1 MNKRIDQDGEI
12 VTPLRDEDTPEGKME
27 LQFRVLG
34 NEMIGIK
41 MIVDDM
47 KMKWVFIG
55 LLGILIMT
63 WAAAEFG
70 NVIMGS
76 TTPAAED
83 VIVQE
88 ESL

>member
-1 MNKRIDQDGEI
+1 MADDKLTNVNPDD
-12 VTPLRDEDTPEGKME
+12 LTPEGKME

-55 LLGILIMT
+55 LLAILVMT

-70 NVIMGS
+70 NAITGGS
-76 TTPAAED
+76 DSND
-83 VIVQE
+83 VYMLE
-88 ESL
+88 EEPYNDG

>member
-1 MNKRIDQDGEI
+1 MA
-12 VTPLRDEDTPEGKME
+12 DELKNEPTDMPEGKME

-41 MIVDDM
+41 MVVDDM

-55 LLGILIMT
+55 LLAILVMT

-70 NVIMGS
+70 NAITGGNS
-76 TTPAAED
+76 DD
-83 VIVQE
+83 VYMLE
-88 ESL
+88 EEPYNDG

>member
-1 MNKRIDQDGEI
+1 MAENDRPSG
-12 VTPLRDEDTPEGKME
+12 VNTPLRDEDTPEGKME

-70 NVIMGS
+70 SVITGMSSTNTSEEVIM
-76 TTPAAED
+76 
-83 VIVQE
+83 IE
-88 ESL
+88 E

>member
-1 MNKRIDQDGEI
+1 MAEEKLPNIK
-12 VTPLRDEDTPEGKME
+12 DEDTPEGKME

-55 LLGILIMT
+55 LLAILVMT

-70 NVIMGS
+70 NVIMNS
-76 TTPAAED
+76 PSSNDDVYIED
-83 VIVQE
+83 
-88 ESL
+88 LYTDG

>member
-55 LLGILIMT
+55 LLGILVMT

>member
-1 MNKRIDQDGEI
+1 MA
-12 VTPLRDEDTPEGKME
+12 DELKNEPVDMPEGKME

-55 LLGILIMT
+55 LLAILVMT

-70 NVIMGS
+70 NTIMNPGGS
-76 TTPAAED
+76 DDYIED
-83 VIVQE
+83 VYTDG
-88 ESL
+88 

>member
-1 MNKRIDQDGEI
+1 MSDNKLTNIDPDDL
-12 VTPLRDEDTPEGKME
+12 TTEGKME

-55 LLGILIMT
+55 LFTILVMT

-70 NVIMGS
+70 EAITGVGATDDVHIVDE
-76 TTPAAED
+76 AAPNG
-83 VIVQE
+83 
-88 ESL
+88 

>member
-55 LLGILIMT
+55 LLGILVMT

-76 TTPAAED
+76 TTPAAEE
-83 VIVQE
+83 VIVEE

>member
-1 MNKRIDQDGEI
+1 MNKRIDQDGQL
-12 VTPLRDEDTPEGKME
+12 VMPLRDEDTPEGKME

-41 MIVDDM
+41 MVVDDM

-55 LLGILIMT
+55 LLGILVMT

-76 TTPAAED
+76 TTPAAEE
-83 VIVQE
+83 VIIEE

>member
-55 LLGILIMT
+55 LLGILTMT

-76 TTPAAED
+76 TTPAAEE
-83 VIVQE
+83 VIIQE

>member
-1 MNKRIDQDGEI
+1 MNENDGKLTNI
-12 VTPLRDEDTPEGKME
+12 NPDDLTPEGKME

-55 LLGILIMT
+55 LFTILVMT

-70 NVIMGS
+70 EAITGAGGS
-76 TTPAAED
+76 D
-83 VIVQE
+83 DISIVNE
-88 ESL
+88 AVPDG

>member
-1 MNKRIDQDGEI
+1 MA
-12 VTPLRDEDTPEGKME
+12 DELKNEPTDMPEGKME

-41 MIVDDM
+41 MVVDDM

-55 LLGILIMT
+55 LLAILVMT

-70 NVIMGS
+70 NTIMNPGGS
-76 TTPAAED
+76 D
-83 VIVQE
+83 DYYIE
-88 ESL
+88 EEL

>member
-1 MNKRIDQDGEI
+1 MAEDKIPNTI
-12 VTPLRDEDTPEGKME
+12 RDEDTPEGKME

-55 LLGILIMT
+55 LLAILVMT

-70 NVIMGS
+70 NVIMNPAGS
-76 TTPAAED
+76 DDYVED
-83 VIVQE
+83 VYTDG
-88 ESL
+88 

>member
-1 MNKRIDQDGEI
+1 MAEESKVVPNEPVDM
-12 VTPLRDEDTPEGKME
+12 PEGKME

-41 MIVDDM
+41 MVVDDM

-55 LLGILIMT
+55 LLAILVMT

-70 NVIMGS
+70 NTIMGTGS
-76 TTPAAED
+76 GNDNYIED
-83 VIVQE
+83 VYTDG
-88 ESL
+88 

>member
-1 MNKRIDQDGEI
+1 MA
-12 VTPLRDEDTPEGKME
+12 DELKNEPTDMPEGKME

-41 MIVDDM
+41 MVVDDM

-55 LLGILIMT
+55 LLAILVMT

-70 NVIMGS
+70 NTIMNPGGS
-76 TTPAAED
+76 D
-83 VIVQE
+83 DYIE
-88 ESL
+88 EEL

>member
-1 MNKRIDQDGEI
+1 MA
-12 VTPLRDEDTPEGKME
+12 DELKNEPTDMPEGKME

-41 MIVDDM
+41 MVVDDM

-55 LLGILIMT
+55 LLAILVMT

-70 NVIMGS
+70 NTIMNPGGS
-76 TTPAAED
+76 DDYIED
-83 VIVQE
+83 VYTDG
-88 ESL
+88 

>member
-1 MNKRIDQDGEI
+1 MA
-12 VTPLRDEDTPEGKME
+12 DELKNEPVDMPEGKME

-41 MIVDDM
+41 MVVDDM

-55 LLGILIMT
+55 LLAILVMT

-70 NVIMGS
+70 VSIMNPS
-76 TTPAAED
+76 SSDEYLED
-83 VIVQE
+83 VYTDG
-88 ESL
+88 

>member
-1 MNKRIDQDGEI
+1 MAEDKILNVQ
-12 VTPLRDEDTPEGKME
+12 DTPEGKME

-55 LLGILIMT
+55 LLAILVMT

-70 NVIMGS
+70 NVIMNPGGS
-76 TTPAAED
+76 D
-83 VIVQE
+83 DYIE
-88 ESL
+88 EVYTDG

>member
-1 MNKRIDQDGEI
+1 MADQP
-12 VTPLRDEDTPEGKME
+12 TPIKDEDTPEGKME

-55 LLGILIMT
+55 LLSILVMT

-70 NVIMGS
+70 NVITSGS
-76 TTPAAED
+76 SSDD
-83 VIVQE
+83 VYILE
-88 ESL
+88 EEPYDG

>member
-1 MNKRIDQDGEI
+1 MADQP
-12 VTPLRDEDTPEGKME
+12 TPIKDEDTPEGKME

-55 LLGILIMT
+55 LLSILIMT
-63 WAAAEFG
+63 VSI
-70 NVIMGS
+70 NNSI
-76 TTPAAED
+76 
-83 VIVQE
+83 I
-88 ESL
+88 